1 MSDAEL
7 QTLIKLLKNNKLYF
21 HKTSLGVFGCRL
33 PVHSCAE
40 CLLEENSICTTTKGS
55 PLHKEILNK
64 LSDIIPEEL
73 L

>member
-1 MSDAEL
+1 MNDIEL
-7 QTLIKLLKNNKLYF
+7 QGLIKLIKNNKLYF
-21 HKTSLGVFGCRL
+21 HKTSLEVFGCRL
-33 PVHSCAE
+33 LVHSCAE
-40 CLLEENSICTTTKGS
+40 CLLEESDICIATKGS